1 MTPFR
6 PHTDSLP
13 SRSASRAARTRSDI
27 AVAVVRSAVMHSAVM
42 RSAVRRSAVMR
53 SAALALALTLAACAV
68 GPDYHRPAAPDA
80 PAYKEEQGWKPA
92 TPGEISSDQPWWSI
106 YEDPL
111 LDSLERQ
118 VEVSNQTLKANEAA
132 YRSAVAAIG
141 VDRGTLFPSVSA
153 NAGMTRSGSANG
165 VNQAIPTSSG
175 AAVTT
180 GPGGI
185 SHRTIYSAGAQA
197 GWSVDVWG
205 RIRRLV
211 ESDVAKAQASAADV
225 AAARLSA
232 QVTLAEDY
240 FQLRAADEQMRLY
253 QTEIDAFKNALTIT
267 QNQVKAGITTLADVY
282 AAETQLEST
291 EASAVNVRLTRAK
304 FEHAIAVLTGKPPS
318 ELAIDQGSFA
328 STVPVVPTDV
338 PSALLERRPD
348 IAAAERSVA
357 SANALIGVAEAAWFP
372 SLTLTGSYG
381 FTSNVLP
388 GLLRTGNSLW
398 SFGPSLAENVFNG
411 GATLSLNREARA
423 NYDEAVATYRQTV
436 LAAFQS
442 VEDDLV
448 TLRVLERQGE
458 LQDSA
463 VRDARLSEQLT
474 LNQYKSGIVA
484 YSSVITAQTARLVDE
499 ISLLSIQSQRLVSSV
514 DLISQL
520 GGGWDAAQLNQA
532 DRGVPSH

>member
-1 MTPFR
+1 MTPLR
-6 PHTDSLP
+6 PHQGSLP
-13 SRSASRAARTRSDI
+13 PRPVARPVARPAARAAT
-27 AVAVVRSAVMHSAVM
+27 
-42 RSAVRRSAVMR
+42 
-53 SAALALALTLAACAV
+53 LALTLALAACAV
-68 GPDYHRPAAPDA
+68 GPNYHRPTAADA
-80 PAYKEEQGWKPA
+80 PAFKEEQGWKPA

-106 YEDPL
+106 YDDSV
-111 LDSLERQ
+111 LDALERQ

-141 VDRGTLFPSVSA
+141 VDRGTLFPSVSV
-153 NAGMTRSGSANG
+153 NAGATRSHSANG
-165 VNQAIPTSSG
+165 FSQAITTSSG

-180 GPGGI
+180 GVGGGK
-185 SHRTIYSAGAQA
+185 HTIYSAGAQA
-197 GWSVDVWG
+197 NWSIDVWG

-232 QVTLAEDY
+232 QITLAQDY

-253 QTEIDAFKNALTIT
+253 QTEIEAFKSALTIT

-291 EASAVNVRLTRAK
+291 QASAVNVQLTRAK

-318 ELAIDQGSFA
+318 DLAIDQGGFA
-328 STVPVVPTDV
+328 STVPVVPVGV

-372 SLTLTGSYG
+372 SLTLTGTYG

-388 GLLRTGNSLW
+388 GLLKTGNSLW

-411 GATLSLNREARA
+411 GATLSQNREARA
-423 NYDEAVATYRQTV
+423 NYDQAVATYRQTV

-448 TLRVLERQGE
+448 TLRVLEQQGE
-458 LQDSA
+458 LQNSA

-520 GGGWDAAQLNQA
+520 GGGWDAAQLNQS